1 MKPGEWT
8 VAKIQAALARGEI
21 TAEAILG
28 QAQGEIDC
36 LDGRLNAIITPNPEA
51 LEEARA
57 IDRHRGAGE
66 DVGPLAGV
74 PIVVKDTM
82 DIAGLPTTGGWSKL
96 SSKAGGTDLIPCR
109 DSPVVARM
117 RAAGAVILGK
127 TNVPVLSASG
137 THANDSWAGPTL
149 NAIAPDRAPGG
160 SSAGSAT
167 AVAAGYAVIGL
178 AEETGGS
185 IQNPAAAQGL
195 VGIKPSFALIPNTG
209 VMPLAGSTRDV
220 VGPVARTVTDAA
232 IALDVLAGY
241 TPADPKTVA
250 GIGRRPKGGYAAS
263 LRPGALKGR
272 KLGLYGPGWRGAP
285 LSAETATLYAAAQER
300 LRRQGAVLVPDP
312 FAGSGFA
319 ELARLLSGMPYD
331 PRGEE
336 YVAYD
341 LERYLA
347 GFGPGAPIH
356 SIETLRRVTGADPL
370 GPSGSLGYL
379 YELENFAALVESCGE
394 APDMSGFIAAR
405 ESYLDIFDSVMD
417 AAGLDAM
424 VMPQTREEIPPRE
437 SDLVILETAVSEIN
451 ISGLP
456 GVTVPAGTYASGGG
470 AGLLFVGRLWS
481 EATLLNLA
489 LDFEASC

>member
-28 QAQGEIDC
+28 QAQGEIDR
-36 LDGRLNAIITPNPEA
+36 LDSRLNAIITPNPEA

-57 IDRHRGAGE
+57 IDRRLCAGE
-66 DVGPLAGV
+66 GVGPLAGV

-127 TNVPVLSASG
+127 TNIPVMSASG

-195 VGIKPSFALIPNTG
+195 VGIKPSFALIPNAG

-220 VGPVARTVTDAA
+220 VGPVARTVTDVAV
-232 IALDVLAGY
+232 ALDVLAGY
-241 TPADPKTVA
+241 TPTDPKTVA

-263 LRPGALKGR
+263 LRPGALKGC
-272 KLGLYGPGWRGAP
+272 KLGLYGPGWRAAP
-285 LSAETATLYAAAQER
+285 LSAETETLYAAAQER
-300 LRRQGAVLVPDP
+300 LRRQGAVLAPDP

-319 ELARLLSGMPYD
+319 ELARFLRGMPYD

-341 LERYLA
+341 MERYLA
-347 GFGPGAPIH
+347 GFGSGAPIH
-356 SIETLRRVTGADPL
+356 SIETLRRVTGADPF
-370 GPSGSLGYL
+370 GPSGPIGYL
-379 YELENFAALVESCGE
+379 YELENFAALVENYGE

-456 GVTVPAGTYASGGG
+456 GVTVPAGAYASGGG

-489 LDFEASC
+489 LDFEASR